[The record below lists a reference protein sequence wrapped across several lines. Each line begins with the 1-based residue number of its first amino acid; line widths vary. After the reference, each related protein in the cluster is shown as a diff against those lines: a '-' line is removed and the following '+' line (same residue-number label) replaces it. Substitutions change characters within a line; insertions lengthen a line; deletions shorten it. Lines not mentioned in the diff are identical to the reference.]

1 MTENDFFTAHWHA
14 PDNVKTL
21 LTYRTGGVSVGAF
34 RSLNVGLHVND
45 DEKAVLENRRLV
57 QEKVGKPMVYLNQTH
72 GTNIVLAHDYIQTQ
86 TPPDADASIETTNRA
101 ACVIMT
107 ADCLPVLLC
116 DTDGTTVAAVH
127 CGWRSLA
134 ANILPKTVAK
144 MGGLPETKFG
154 VSQNILAFCGACIGK
169 TAFEVGGEVK
179 AAFAHILGYE
189 NAFIPLS
196 NNKFLCDLHLLAE
209 LSLNAVGVK
218 KITHS
223 PHCTYNEPDKFF
235 SYRREYT
242 TGRMLSAIWLA

>member
-1 MTENDFFTAHWHA
+1 
-14 PDNVKTL
+14 
-21 LTYRTGGVSVGAF
+21 
-34 RSLNVGLHVND
+34 
-45 DEKAVLENRRLV
+45 NRRLV
-57 QEKVGKPMVYLNQTH
+57 QEKVGKKMVYLNQTH
-72 GTNIVLAHDYIQTQ
+72 GSNIVQACDFIYAQ
-86 TPPDADASIETTNRA
+86 TPPDADACFDNTGKA

-116 DTDGTTVAAVH
+116 DTGGTTVAAVH

-134 ANILPKTVAK
+134 SDILPKTVAK
-144 MGGLPETKFG
+144 MGVL
-154 VSQNILAFCGACIGK
+154 SSHILAYCGACIGK

-179 AAFAHILGYE
+179 AAFAHISGYE
-189 NAFIPLS
+189 NAFKTLS

-235 SYRREYT
+235 SFRREHT

>member
-1 MTENDFFTAHWHA
+1 MTEPDFFTADWHA

-21 LTYRTGGVSVGAF
+21 LTYRTGGVSARAF
-34 RSLNVGLHVND
+34 RTLNVGLHVND
-45 DEKAVLENRRLV
+45 NAEAVMENRRLV
-57 QEKVGKPMVYLNQTH
+57 QEKVGKKMVYLNQTH
-72 GTNIVLAHDYIQTQ
+72 GSNIVQACDFIHAL
-86 TPPDADASIETTNRA
+86 TPPDADACFDNTGKA

-134 ANILPKTVAK
+134 ADILPKTVAK
-144 MGGLPETKFG
+144 MGRLPE
-154 VSQNILAFCGACIGK
+154 NILAFCGACIGK

-179 AAFAHILGYE
+179 AAFAHISGYE
-189 NAFIPLS
+189 NAFKTLS
-196 NNKFLCDLHLLAE
+196 NNKFLCDLHLLSE

-223 PHCTYNEPDKFF
+223 SHCTYNEPDKFF
-235 SYRREYT
+235 SFRREHT

>member
-1 MTENDFFTAHWHA
+1 MTEQDFFTADWHA
-14 PDNVKTL
+14 PDHVKTL

-45 DEKAVLENRRLV
+45 NAEAVMENRRLV
-57 QEKVGKPMVYLNQTH
+57 QEKVGKKMVYLNQTH
-72 GTNIVLAHDYIQTQ
+72 GSNIVQACDFIHAQ
-86 TPPDADASIETTNRA
+86 TPPDADACFDNTGKA

-134 ANILPKTVAK
+134 SDILPKTVAK
-144 MGGLPETKFG
+144 MGVL
-154 VSQNILAFCGACIGK
+154 SSHILAYCGACIGK

-189 NAFIPLS
+189 NAFIPL
-196 NNKFLCDLHLLAE
+196 NNQKFLCDLHLLAQ
-209 LSLNAVGVK
+209 LSLNSVGVSQ
-218 KITHS
+218 ISHS
-223 PHCTYNEPDKFF
+223 THCTYLEADKFF
-235 SYRREYT
+235 SFRREHT

>member
-45 DEKAVLENRRLV
+45 DAKAVLANRRLV
-57 QEKVGKPMVYLNQTH
+57 QEKVGKAMVYLNQTH
-72 GTNIVLAHDYIQTQ
+72 GTNIVLAHDFINAQ
-86 TPPDADASIETTNRA
+86 TPPDADAAIDTTKHA

-116 DTDGTTVAAVH
+116 DTNGTVVAAVH

-134 ANILPKTVAK
+134 ADILPKTVAK
-144 MGGLPETKFG
+144 MGGLPEH
-154 VSQNILAFCGACIGK
+154 ILAYCGACIGK

-179 AAFAHILGYE
+179 TAFAHILGYE
-189 NAFIPLS
+189 TAFSPLN

-209 LSLNAVGVK
+209 LSLKSVGVTQ
-218 KITHS
+218 ITHS

-235 SYRREYT
+235 SYRREHT
-242 TGRMLSAIWLA
+242 TGRMLSAIWLE

>member
-1 MTENDFFTAHWHA
+1 MTENDFFTADWHA

-21 LTYRTGGVSVGAF
+21 LTYRTGGVSSGAF
-34 RSLNVGLHVND
+34 ASLNVGLHVND
-45 DEKAVLENRRLV
+45 DTQAVLENRRLV

-72 GTNIVLAHDYIQTQ
+72 GTNIVLACDYLNAT
-86 TPPDADASIETTNRA
+86 TPPDADACWDNTGKA

-134 ANILPKTVAK
+134 ADILPKTVAK
-144 MGGLPETKFG
+144 MERLPETKFG

-169 TAFEVGGEVK
+169 TAFEVGTEVRQ
-179 AAFAHILGYE
+179 AFAHISGYE
-189 NAFIPLS
+189 NAFNPLN
-196 NNKFLCDLHLLAE
+196 NNKFLCDLHLLAQ
-209 LSLNAVGVK
+209 LSLNSVGVSQ
-218 KITHS
+218 ITHS

-235 SYRREYT
+235 SYRKEHT

>member
-1 MTENDFFTAHWHA
+1 MTENDFFMADWHA

-21 LTYRTGGVSVGAF
+21 LTYRTGGVSSGAF

-72 GTNIVLAHDYIQTQ
+72 GSNIVLTCDYLNAT
-86 TPPDADASIETTNRA
+86 TPPDADACLDNTGKA

-134 ANILPKTVAK
+134 ADILPKTVAK
-144 MGGLPETKFG
+144 MGRLPE
-154 VSQNILAFCGACIGK
+154 NIFAYCGACIGK

-179 AAFAHILGYE
+179 AAFAHISGYE
-189 NAFIPLS
+189 NAFKPLN

-235 SYRREYT
+235 SYRKEHT